1 MNIMLFSARLET
13 KDRKTHLLRLHLLCL
28 HLLRLHLPVKSDV
41 EASVNSDSPPRLVH
55 GELVASFI

>member
-13 KDRKTHLLRLHLLCL
+13 KDRKTHLLRLHLL
-28 HLLRLHLPVKSDV
+28 RLHLRVKRDV
-41 EASVNSDSPPRLVH
+41 EASVNSDSPPQLVH

>member
-13 KDRKTHLLRLHLLCL
+13 KDRKTHLLRLHL
-28 HLLRLHLPVKSDV
+28 HVKSDV